1 MNIQARKLNLIEH
14 LLLLQDEKTLSK
26 IENFFES
33 FQKKHDLLHLT
44 PMSLEE
50 FYTRNRQSQKEII
63 EGKLIAQNEVK
74 KHFTR
79 KSR

>member
-33 FQKKHDLLHLT
+33 FQKKHVND
-44 PMSLEE
+44 
-50 FYTRNRQSQKEII
+50 Y
-63 EGKLIAQNEVK
+63 V
-74 KHFTR
+74 
-79 KSR
+79 